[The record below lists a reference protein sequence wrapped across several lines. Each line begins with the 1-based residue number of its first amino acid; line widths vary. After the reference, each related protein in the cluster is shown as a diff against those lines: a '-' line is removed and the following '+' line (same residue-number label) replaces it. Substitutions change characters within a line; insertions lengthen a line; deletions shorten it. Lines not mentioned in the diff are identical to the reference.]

1 MLKYTSVIIHMFG
14 NFLFSFPFSECTRK
28 TSLNL
33 YWYGLC
39 KMTQEVYESR
49 VILIESNKLLS
60 IMLILVVF
68 GRYVGHEFF

>member
-1 MLKYTSVIIHMFG
+1 
-14 NFLFSFPFSECTRK
+14 
-28 TSLNL
+28 
-33 YWYGLC
+33 
-39 KMTQEVYESR
+39 MTQEVYESR